1 MTDHQGGG
9 RRVIRVEE
17 FLHYPG
23 DRVWHVL
30 TSADLVARWLMV
42 NDFRLKPG
50 FCLPIASDPIRRV
63 GMSGAGQLEVLAF
76 QEATMLRIA
85 WKVARED
92 REEGHGLDSTVMF
105 TLAPEGAGT
114 RLLIEHD
121 GRHPC
126 GISIGASRLTAN
138 GCRTTVR
145 RVGEVQ
151 ETTGAW
157 RACIRRIADLLS
169 ATA

>member
-1 MTDHQGGG
+1 MTDHQAG
-9 RRVIRVEE
+9 RQVIRVAE
-17 FLHYPG
+17 FLHYPDARG
-23 DRVWHVL
+23 WRVL

-42 NDFRLKPG
+42 DDFRLEPG
-50 FCLPIASDPIRRV
+50 FRLPIATDPIRQV
-63 GMSGAGQLEVLAF
+63 GMRGAGQFEVLAF
-76 QEATMLRIA
+76 EEATMLRIS
-85 WKVARED
+85 WKVAGK
-92 REEGHGLDSTVMF
+92 EGHGLNSVVTF

-126 GISIGASRLTAN
+126 GIFIGAARLTTR
-138 GCRTTVR
+138 GCHTSVR
-145 RVGEVQ
+145 SVGEVQ

-157 RACIRRIADLLS
+157 RACVRRIGDLLS